1 MKFVYIVVFGYV
13 IGVMFIFGISV
24 WYMLKGCDFVF
35 VKCFFVI
42 VVSFGM
48 VVVLFVIVLG
58 DEFGYEMGDV

>member
-1 MKFVYIVVFGYV
+1 MKFVYIVAFGYV
-13 IGVMFIFGISV
+13 IGAMFIFGISV
-24 WYMLKGCDFVF
+24 WYMLKGRDFVF
-35 VKCFFVI
+35 VKRFFVI